1 MNSPDCMVFLVDD
14 DPLVRDS
21 VADLL
26 GSAGIA
32 VRAFASAGEFL
43 RANRP
48 DVAACLILDIE
59 LPDLSGLDLQLELS
73 QAGIEIP
80 IIFITGHGDIPMT
93 VRAMKA
99 GAAEFLTKPF
109 RGQELIQA
117 VQQALVRNNEL
128 RGFRSELGEL
138 RKRLDSLTPRERQV
152 LELVAKGLLNKQIAG
167 ELGTTDMTI
176 KVHRGRV
183 MRKMRAD
190 SLADLVRMA
199 EKLKIKPGGNIPTK

>member
-1 MNSPDCMVFLVDD
+1 MNNPDCMVFLVDD

-26 GSAGIA
+26 GSAGLA

-48 DVAACLILDIE
+48 DVSACLILDIE
-59 LPDLSGLDLQLELS
+59 LPDLSGLDLQLELTK
-73 QAGIEIP
+73 AGIEIP

-93 VRAMKA
+93 VQAMKA

-117 VQQALVRNNEL
+117 VRQALARNNEL

-138 RKRLDSLTPRERQV
+138 RRRLATLTPRERQV

-199 EKLKIKPGGNIPTK
+199 EKLNIKPGGGIPTK

>member
-14 DPLVRDS
+14 DPLVRES

-26 GSAGIA
+26 GTAGFAI
-32 VRAFASAGEFL
+32 RAYASAGEFIGSH
-43 RANRP
+43 RP
-48 DVAACLILDIE
+48 DVPACLILDIE
-59 LPDLSGLDLQLELS
+59 LPDLSGLDLQQELAR
-73 QAGIEIP
+73 AGIEIP

-109 RGQELIQA
+109 RGQDLILA
-117 VQQALVRNNEL
+117 VKHALARNSQLREVQSEIDEL
-128 RGFRSELGEL
+128 RR
-138 RKRLDSLTPRERQV
+138 RLQTLTPRERQV
-152 LELVAKGLLNKQIAG
+152 LELVAKGLLNKQVAG

-190 SLADLVRMA
+190 SLADLVRMS
-199 EKLKIKPGGNIPTK
+199 EKLNIKPK

>member
-1 MNSPDCMVFLVDD
+1 MNNPDCMVFLVDD

-26 GSAGIA
+26 GSSGVA
-32 VRAFASAGEFL
+32 VSAFATAGEFI

-48 DVAACLILDIE
+48 DVPACLILDIE
-59 LPDLSGLDLQLELS
+59 LPDLNGLDLQVELTK
-73 QAGIEIP
+73 AGIEIP

-109 RGQELIQA
+109 RGQELIVA
-117 VQQALVRNNEL
+117 VKHALARSSELREFRSEMDEL
-128 RGFRSELGEL
+128 RGRFRT
-138 RKRLDSLTPRERQV
+138 LTPREREV

-183 MRKMRAD
+183 MRKMRAG
-190 SLADLVRMA
+190 SLADLVRMV
-199 EKLKIKPGGNIPTK
+199 EKLDIASGRGTLTK